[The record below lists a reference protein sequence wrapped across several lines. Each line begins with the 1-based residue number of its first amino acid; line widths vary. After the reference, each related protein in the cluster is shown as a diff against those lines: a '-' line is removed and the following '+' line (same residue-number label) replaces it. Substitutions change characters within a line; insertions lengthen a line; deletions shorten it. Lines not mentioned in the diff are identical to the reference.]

1 MKLDSATSIY
11 NMGDTS
17 IRVNQLV
24 DINKVILKALD
35 SFWKSE
41 SQWERNTS
49 AQEEFYKSFLNKIVD
64 IEKEDGIELFRDF
77 IRAKNYSAPSTNKI
91 GFRGRTLTNALV
103 KTGLIDSKRKI
114 SQVGNRYL
122 NGNIKPADVLE
133 ELLNLDIDNLLY
145 FRQFLKLRIYSHN
158 SDSFFYNFRFA
169 IKFLN
174 RYSDIPKNNFFKIL
188 ESINP
193 NQPEDELEKIID
205 LYSDVADGNLTFE
218 QFYTSYFSKVL
229 NSPEQLLEAQK
240 MFTEKDFT
248 DENFIKLFPNRDSSD
263 TSLLYK
269 KFLLKIIE
277 IQDEEIDITSQTT
290 ISDLYTLSRND
301 KIKKAFGAGKIPI
314 NISKKDTRESFIE
327 NNKDN
332 PLVSNNHF
340 DKYLQFIFSKHNDL
354 IREYS
359 DMGRRAFQV
368 TGVINFN
375 NGLVNLNNPWLF
387 SSLLKIIDDRFNLS
401 GTSDYSL
408 YEENLDSEWFDDLSL
423 TEIFSITENEIELIR
438 KDIAIKFKINNID
451 NIATVIH
458 EKQEK
463 EYRSFVAENFP
474 KETVVRIL
482 SNIQNRN
489 DDEVFKLVTDAAT
502 IPTIYEYILTIAWFH
517 ISNNKFKLSEAFQV
531 TLDGNKLPLS
541 HRGGGAGDIEIFTT
555 DYSLLIEATL
565 MNMNTQ
571 KRGELEPVIRHSTNF
586 FIDRNNSDCYTIFI
600 ANELDN
606 NVINIFRAMQF
617 VELSGTYGPKTSIR
631 GLSIFALTTSE
642 IIEILNRNIMD
653 THIINSINSTKDF
666 SPNFISIGWREKIIN
681 KILKEA

>member
-1 MKLDSATSIY
+1 MKLDNATSIY

-24 DINKVILKALD
+24 DINKIILKSLD
-35 SFWKSE
+35 TFWKNGSK
-41 SQWERNTS
+41 WEKNTL
-49 AQEEFYKSFLNKIVD
+49 AQEEFYKSFLNKIVE
-64 IEKEDGIELFRDF
+64 IEKEDGIELFSDF
-77 IRAKNYSAPSTNKI
+77 IRAKNYSSPSTNKI

-114 SQVGNRYL
+114 SQVGSRYL
-122 NGNIKPADVLE
+122 NDNIKPADILE
-133 ELLNLDIDNLLY
+133 QLLNLDLDNLLY

-158 SDSFFYNFRFA
+158 SESFFYNFRFA

-174 RYSDIPKNNFFKIL
+174 RYTDVPKNNFLKIL

-193 NQPEDELEKIID
+193 NQSEDELEKIID
-205 LYSDVADGNLTFE
+205 FYSEVADGNLSFE

-229 NSPEQLLEAQK
+229 RSPEQLLEVQK
-240 MFTEKDFT
+240 MFTNKDFT
-248 DENFIKLFPNRDSSD
+248 DENFIKFFPNRDNND

-269 KFLLKIIE
+269 NFLLKLIK
-277 IQDEEIDITSQTT
+277 IQDEEIDITSQT
-290 ISDLYTLSRND
+290 IILDLYNLSRND

-314 NISKKDTRESFIE
+314 NISKKDTRESFME

-368 TGVINFN
+368 TGIINFS
-375 NGLVNLNNPWLF
+375 NGLVNLNNSWLF
-387 SSLLKIIDDRFNLS
+387 SSLLKIIEDRFKLS
-401 GTSDYSL
+401 GVSDYSL
-408 YEENLDSEWFDDLSL
+408 YEENPNSEWFTDLSL
-423 TEIFSITENEIELIR
+423 IEIFSITENEIEQIK
-438 KDIAIKFKINNID
+438 KDIAIKFGINNVDSIKT
-451 NIATVIH
+451 IIH

-463 EYRSFVAENFP
+463 EYRSFVTENFP
-474 KETVVRIL
+474 KEKVVNIL

-502 IPTIYEYILTIAWFH
+502 IPTIYEYVLTIAWFH
-517 ISNNKFKLSEAFQV
+517 ISKNKFKLSEAFKV
-531 TLDGNKLPLS
+531 SLDGNKLPLS
-541 HRGGGAGDIEIFTT
+541 HRGGGAGDIEIITS

-586 FIDRNNSDCYTIFI
+586 HIDRNNSNCHTIFI

-606 NVINIFRAMQF
+606 NVLNIFRAMQF
-617 VELSGTYGPKTSIR
+617 VELSGTYASKTTIN

-642 IIEILNRNIMD
+642 IIEILNRNIKD
-653 THIINSINSTKDF
+653 TKIIKSINSSKDH
-666 SPNFISIGWREKIIN
+666 SPNSITIGWRDEIIEKI
-681 KILKEA
+681 LTEV